1 MEPKHKDCFETS
13 MHKKMK
19 KTKNNTMR
27 KKKTKNKRK

>member
-19 KTKNNTMR
+19 KNQKQYNER
-27 KKKTKNKRK
+27 EEDQE